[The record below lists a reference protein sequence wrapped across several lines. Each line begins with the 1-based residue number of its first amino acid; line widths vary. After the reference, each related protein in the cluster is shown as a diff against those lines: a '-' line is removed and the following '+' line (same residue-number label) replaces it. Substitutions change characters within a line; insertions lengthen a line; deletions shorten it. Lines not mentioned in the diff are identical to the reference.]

1 MYEIP
6 KLNVPVEV
14 QLMNEDILEG
24 KVFITED
31 LISSAGNPLVEDF
44 LNDDPNHFFPFESNA
59 GAYRLINKDH
69 LIMIRTEQND
79 EEVKQTTTLP
89 AKNLVAYFTNG
100 RTVYGVVYPTL
111 AEEARASDIINQE
124 SDFIVVYQNGQKLI
138 INRNHII
145 YVNAN

>member
-6 KLNVPVEV
+6 KITVPVEIL
-14 QLMNEDILEG
+14 LMNDDSLEG

-31 LISSAGNPLVEDF
+31 LISTTGIPLVEEF
-44 LNDDPNHFFPFESNA
+44 LNDDPNHFFPFESNG

-69 LIMIRTEQND
+69 LIMIRTEQD
-79 EEVKQTTTLP
+79 DQEVKQQTSLP

-100 RTVYGVVYPTL
+100 KTVYGVVYPVL
-111 AEEARASDIINQE
+111 PEESRVSDMINQE
-124 SDFIVVYQNGQKLI
+124 DDFIVVYQNGQKLI

-145 YVNAN
+145 YVNAS

>member
-6 KLNVPVEV
+6 KITVPVEI
-14 QLMNEDILEG
+14 QLMNDDTLEG
-24 KVFITED
+24 KIFITED
-31 LISSAGNPLVEDF
+31 LVSSTGIPLVEEF
-44 LNDDPNHFFPFESNA
+44 LNDDPNHFFPFESNG

-69 LIMIRTEQND
+69 LIMIRTEQDD
-79 EEVKQTTTLP
+79 EEVKQQTSLP

-100 RTVYGVVYPTL
+100 KTVYGVAYPVL
-111 AEEARASDIINQE
+111 AEESRVSDMINQE
-124 SDFIVVYQNGQKLI
+124 DNFLVVYQNGQKLI